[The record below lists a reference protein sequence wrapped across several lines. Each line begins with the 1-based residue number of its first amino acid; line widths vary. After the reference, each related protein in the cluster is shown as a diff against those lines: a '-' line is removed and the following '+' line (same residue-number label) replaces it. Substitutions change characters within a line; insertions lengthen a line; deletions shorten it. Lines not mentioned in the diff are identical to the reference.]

1 VSAILPGT
9 PLSQQDAERLIQ
21 QYVDHYNNVLLP
33 LPMPAGRQKETQAA
47 RSQAGKS
54 APEKATAPPPGNGV
68 LRNLS
73 CLVLHLVGQKK
84 QPVPEWTPKRA
95 AKSGN

>member
-33 LPMPAGRQKETQAA
+33 LPRLAGHQKETQGGAIA
-47 RSQAGKS
+47 SL
-54 APEKATAPPPGNGV
+54 EKARQKRP
-68 LRNLS
+68 LRRR
-73 CLVLHLVGQKK
+73 
-84 QPVPEWTPKRA
+84 RA
-95 AKSGN
+95 MAC

>member
-33 LPMPAGRQKETQAA
+33 LPRLAGRQETQGGAIA
-47 RSQAGKS
+47 SL
-54 APEKATAPPPGNGV
+54 EKARQKRPLRRRRATA
-68 LRNLS
+68 
-73 CLVLHLVGQKK
+73 C
-84 QPVPEWTPKRA
+84 
-95 AKSGN
+95 